1 MEVLLLLVMG
11 VTNILCFM
19 IGAKVGQKVVKGEE
33 VQLPSLDPLK
43 SYREHQDRKEAQ
55 QVQKAVDVIMQN
67 IEAYNGT
74 ADGQQEV
81 PRG

>member
-33 VQLPSLDPLK
+33 VELPTLDPLK

-74 ADGQQEV
+74 ADGQKDV